1 MFSVIVYPRFGD
13 MDILG
18 HINNISPSQWFE
30 IARTPVMRIFDPQLK
45 LTKETFPLI
54 MAHSEYDFTGQMFFK
69 EVEIKTWISKIGTK
83 SFTIYH
89 EAWQEGRLCVKGS
102 AVIVHYDFSAE
113 QSVPIPEDKKALLAE
128 HLLVEEVNI

>member
-1 MFSVIVYPRFGD
+1 MFSVTVYPRFGD

-30 IARTPVMRIFDPQLK
+30 IGRTPIMRIFDPQLK

-54 MAHSEYDFTGQMFFK
+54 MAHSEYDFVGQMFFK
-69 EVEIKTWISKIGTK
+69 EVEIKTWISRIGTK

-102 AVIVHYDFSAE
+102 AVVVYYDFSCG
-113 QSVPIPEDKKALLAE
+113 QSSPIPEDKKALLAE
-128 HLLVEEVNI
+128 HLLTEEPSI